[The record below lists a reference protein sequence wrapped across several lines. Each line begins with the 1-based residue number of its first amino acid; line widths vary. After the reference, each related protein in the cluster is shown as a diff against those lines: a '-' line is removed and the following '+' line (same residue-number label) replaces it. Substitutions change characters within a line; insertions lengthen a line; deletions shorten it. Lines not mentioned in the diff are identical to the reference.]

1 MQDLDGLDELGLIAR
16 SSVRNKKAMH
26 SVFHRELGG
35 MHPCRRFHEAQ
46 GFSSG
51 RVITW
56 HTCGNLAKVDK
67 RSDAISSLGATEV
80 RSAMH

>member
-1 MQDLDGLDELGLIAR
+1 
-16 SSVRNKKAMH
+16 
-26 SVFHRELGG
+26 

-46 GFSSG
+46 RFSSG

-56 HTCGNLAKVDK
+56 RTCGNRAKVDK

-80 RSAMH
+80 SGAMYQNDSGFIDHCMLCNYGSMENFKDLKAFMALLV